1 MQQGQ
6 LTIRIVF
13 SSPEGVKEALAKAE
27 TSGPFIAEKYGPF
40 DDTTT
45 IQGIMIGVLIVLIS
59 YFSSNGII
67 SFSSGG

>member
-1 MQQGQ
+1 MVCSFFDNVAVTHFMQQGQ

-13 SSPEGVKEALAKAE
+13 SSPAGVKQALAKAE

-45 IQGIMIGVLIVLIS
+45 IQGIMIGVLII
-59 YFSSNGII
+59 
-67 SFSSGG
+67 